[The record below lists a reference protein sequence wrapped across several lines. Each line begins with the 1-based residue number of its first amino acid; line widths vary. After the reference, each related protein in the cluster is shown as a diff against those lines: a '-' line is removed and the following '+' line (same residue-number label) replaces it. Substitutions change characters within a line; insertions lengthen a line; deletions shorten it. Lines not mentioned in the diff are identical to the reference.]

1 MKVPGIA
8 GLTSGFRSSSRN
20 RSTPESIKKY
30 EPFFKMVQQDALHS
44 KGVKVNQ
51 YENPI
56 SGVVDIVTFSFDLRI
71 LQTETAENRML
82 KMRQMQQQQNI
93 NNEVI

>member
-1 MKVPGIA
+1 MKVPGIG
-8 GLTSGFRSSSRN
+8 GLTNTFRSSKN

-30 EPFFKMVQQDALHS
+30 EPFFKMVQQDASHS

-56 SGVVDIVTFSFDLRI
+56 SGVVDIVTVSFDLRI
-71 LQTETAENRML
+71 LQTETAENRMQ
-82 KMRQMQQQQNI
+82 QMMQIQQQQKM
-93 NNEVI
+93 NNEAI